1 MGKPA
6 ETKEHILLYV
16 IGHDVQQAM
25 QRWHIHYSLSLSRY
39 CLFLLLVLSHNL
51 APCLRLHVVDSV
63 CVCVCVCVK
72 KESGEKAECFIRF
85 FFHFFLLFGVL
96 A

>member
-1 MGKPA
+1 MA
-6 ETKEHILLYV
+6 ASEVHVYEY
-16 IGHDVQQAM
+16 M
-25 QRWHIHYSLSLSRY
+25 SM
-39 CLFLLLVLSHNL
+39 
-51 APCLRLHVVDSV
+51 HVVDSV